1 MYRKN
6 LDSESKE
13 RKNKMNNIVTLAME
27 TVKDRLSGGAEEDA
41 TGGGSGVEDDATG
54 SEEAAAT
61 GGEQ

>member
-1 MYRKN
+1 
-6 LDSESKE
+6 
-13 RKNKMNNIVTLAME
+13 MNNIVTLAME
-27 TVKDRLSGGAEEDA
+27 TVKDRLGGGAEEDA